1 MTKRYAP
8 VFSGDNGNVYIGV
21 KDNLNDDL
29 LMTLD
34 TIDKLNEQSETIT
47 RQYVDLETQI
57 DIHRAYKMKVKDTLQ
72 AFIRGIEDEKGIDKD
87 NEQFQKSMDC
97 ALKYLKRL
105 SEELGI
111 DLQ

>member
-1 MTKRYAP
+1 MKVKKFTTIILLLFCIISLVSCGAPSEVKQEAKERLEKYKP
-8 VFSGDNGNVYIGV
+8 VF
-21 KDNLNDDL
+21 
-29 LMTLD
+29 
-34 TIDKLNEQSETIT
+34 EQ
-47 RQYVDLETQI
+47 
-57 DIHRAYKMKVKDTLQ
+57 KVKDTLQ

-111 DLQ
+111 DFE